1 MITFSDRINTAFRAK
16 KKPDSFDELLDEI
29 IAVCEP
35 LAAPMFAKLSA
46 SKGKTYIGP
55 KSIADGVSYLVG
67 DLWSGDHELRSAAR
81 QYVTGLAAVADGN
94 DSFGEGGK

>member
-1 MITFSDRINTAFRAK
+1 MITFSDRISTAFRSK
-16 KKPDSFDELLDEI
+16 KKPDSFDDLLDEI
-29 IAVCEP
+29 ITVCEP

-46 SKGKTYIGP
+46 SKGFYIGP